1 MAKRDLSIIRMQKRV
16 NRIGALVWKEF
27 DFMSKDLVSI
37 GVLFMLPVV
46 IIWIAAAADV
56 ATLFE
61 EDPQPIWIIDNDNSE
76 LSNSLISVFYNK
88 TESFVVKDSHTSPL
102 EITEENAKLQIPT
115 NNLTAAIIIP
125 SGFEDDI
132 RVNGS
137 TTIVILL
144 DGLDAMAS
152 GIVSGQINGVL
163 VQFQFSELEN
173 LTLAAELFY
182 FPTLVPG
189 TSDSILESAAPSI
202 LGFSLFASI
211 NLICTQ
217 AIVGDIPLKRILV
230 APTRKYEVIIGKV
243 IAYTSLAFLQSLSSL
258 FLVEFLFD
266 TPFRG
271 VFLDIFLVIFII
283 EFSGVCIGIMF
294 STLSSSRL
302 QAAQL
307 FLFYFILS
315 MLIQLQLRF
324 PFILPFLPIDSGMS
338 ALVNVAYRGQSIL
351 SNLPELFNLGLVS
364 VLAFGFSLYWFQ
376 FRRKDY

>member
-1 MAKRDLSIIRMQKRV
+1 MQKRV

-46 IIWIAAAADV
+46 IIWIAAVADV
-56 ATLFE
+56 ATIFE
-61 EDPQPIWIIDNDNSE
+61 EDPEPIWIIDYDNSE
-76 LSNSLISVFYNK
+76 LSNTLISTFYND
-88 TESFVVKDSHTSPL
+88 TDSFIVKDSHTYSDV
-102 EITEENAKLQIPT
+102 TEEFAIQQIPT
-115 NNLTAAIIIP
+115 NNLTAVIIIP
-125 SGFEDDI
+125 SGFEEDI

-137 TTIVILL
+137 TKIKILL
-144 DGLDAMAS
+144 DGLDSMAS
-152 GIVSGQINGVL
+152 GTVSGKINGAL
-163 VQFQFSELEN
+163 VKFQFSELEN

-182 FPTLVPG
+182 FPKLVPERN
-189 TSDSILESAAPSI
+189 DSILQSAAPSI

-230 APTRKYEVIIGKV
+230 APTRKWEVIVGKV

-258 FLVEFLFD
+258 FLVEFLFN
-266 TPFRG
+266 TAFRG
-271 VFLDIFLVIFII
+271 IFLDIFLVIFLI
-283 EFSGVCIGIMF
+283 EISGVCIGIMF
-294 STLSSSRL
+294 STFSGSRL

-324 PFILPFLPIDSGMS
+324 PFMLPFLPIDSGMS
-338 ALVNVAYRGQSIL
+338 ALINVAYRGQSIL
-351 SNLPELFNLGLVS
+351 ENIPKLLNLGLVS
-364 VLAFGFSLYWFQ
+364 VLSFGFSLYWFQ
-376 FRRKDY
+376 FRRKDI